1 MPKPDTKKPPTFA
14 AIIAESEPEQAEVK
28 LGKNSVWVRELS
40 GRERFEAG
48 EKAEEINSWELML
61 WVCDTGIVSP
71 RPGSVEELEQIKPEW
86 VKEIAAQI
94 MKLSG
99 MTFEEKDDAE
109 KESAEVIDIGGS

>member
-14 AIIAESEPEQAEVK
+14 ALIAESEPDQIDVT
-28 LGKNSVWVRELS
+28 LGKTTVWVRELS

-61 WVCDTGIVSP
+61 WVCQVGIVSP
-71 RPGSVEELEQIKPEW
+71 RPASLEELEQIKPEW
-86 VKEIAAQI
+86 VKEIAAAI

-99 MTFEEKDDAE
+99 MTFEEKSDAE